1 MLTNI
6 DHIKNIIFDLGGVI
20 LDIDLAKG
28 IEAMK
33 KLGIRDFESGD
44 NKLNRTDSFLEY
56 EKGLITDDEFFEKLK
71 KESGV
76 DFRDEDFIE
85 AWNKIIV
92 GFQNEPVDLVYKL
105 NRSDRFRTFLLS
117 NTNAL
122 HKELYTSIL
131 KEQYSIAGLE
141 DLFEKAYFSHEI
153 YMRKPD
159 AEIYHYVLK
168 DAGMNPEETLFIDD
182 SEPNINTASSLGME
196 TYHLVNGITINDLFP
211 EQQVARWI

>member
-44 NKLNRTDSFLEY
+44 HKLNRTDSFLEY

-92 GFQNEPVDLVYKL
+92 GFQKEPVDLVYKL

>member
-33 KLGIRDFESGD
+33 KLGIRDFKSGAH
-44 NKLNRTDSFLEY
+44 KLNLMEPFLEY
-56 EKGLITDDEFFEKLK
+56 EKGLITDDEFLEKLK
-71 KESGV
+71 KESEL
-76 DFRDEDFIE
+76 DFSNEDFIA

-92 GFQNEPVDLVYKL
+92 GFQKEPVDLIDKL

-131 KEQYSIAGLE
+131 NEQYSIAGLE

-168 DAGMNPEETLFIDD
+168 DAAVNPEETLFIDD
-182 SEPNINTASSLGME
+182 SEANINTAGLLGME